1 MSKQIIHT
9 DAAPA
14 AVGPY
19 SQAVAVSG
27 TKTVYLS
34 GQIGLE
40 PGTGDLVSENFD
52 AQVRQAFANMTAV
65 VEAAGGTLDQVVKLT
80 LFLTDLGKFTAANA
94 IMAELIPQP
103 FPAVRRW
110 AWPACPRAPS
120 SRSRPSW
127 SCNATTRFPRGFI
140 PICRPRPWLPSDPA
154 PIPKAPAKP

>member
-19 SQAVAVSG
+19 SQTVAATG
-27 TKTVYLS
+27 AKTVYLS

-52 AQVRQAFANMTAV
+52 AQVRQAFANMQAV
-65 VEAAGGTLDQVVKLT
+65 IKEAGGTLDDIVKLT
-80 LFLTDLGKFTAANA
+80 LFLTDLNKFAAANA

-103 FPAVRRW
+103 FPA
-110 AWPACPRAPS
+110 
-120 SRSRPSW
+120 RSTVGVAS
-127 SCNATTRFPRGFI
+127 
-140 PICRPRPWLPSDPA
+140 LPKGA
-154 PIPKAPAKP
+154 QFEVEAVLVL